1 MAPVI
6 PMNAKTTRFTDLGRY
21 YLLYTCPFCGTPGLS
36 EQQLR
41 KEEERHFLRLE
52 HMSNPELDKAS
63 PKAEATD
70 TERSRAADDMA
81 KRLSEGD
88 FSPIAAKV
96 LCSRC
101 GKIQPWSGLG
111 KPWHRTILAFLT
123 AVVTVATLICLRG
136 VAWSVKWS
144 GKLPLLFLPL
154 GLLVLASVW
163 YIFYRRGR
171 LFALRSRGGDDRPV
185 YCTAAAL
192 RDHADGPWKDLVK
205 PYLKKEK

>member
-21 YLLYTCPFCGTPGLS
+21 YLLYTCPYCGTPGLS

-52 HMSNPELDKAS
+52 HMSNPELDKAN

-70 TERSRAADDMA
+70 RERTQAADDMA

-96 LCSRC
+96 SCPRC
-101 GKIQPWSGLG
+101 GKVQPWSGLG
-111 KPWHRTILAFLT
+111 KPWFRTMLAFIT
-123 AVVTVATLICLRG
+123 AVVTVATLICLRA

-154 GLLVLASVW
+154 GLLVLVSAW
-163 YIFYRRGR
+163 YISYRQSR
-171 LFALRSRGGDDRPV
+171 LHSLRTGGGEKPV
-185 YCTAAAL
+185 YCTQAAL
-192 RDHADGPWKDLVK
+192 RDYADGPWKDLVK
-205 PYLKKEK
+205 PYLKQEK